1 MISDYLIFF
10 RHKGMRAIFF
20 LIMFSVFGLMN
31 YYVSLRGWQVLS
43 AFGTW
48 KFVVPILIITMF
60 IAFMSTMIFGANM
73 PVGLAK
79 AVSFFGNTYIVVLMY
94 LLLSFLVVDVVRLIN
109 LVFPFMGN
117 GVLVFRFG
125 TFVLTVVGI
134 SIALVIGNYRFN
146 HPQVVKLNIS
156 SAKPKQNKHVRIV
169 AVSDVHLGFSI
180 DKARLQS
187 YVKLINDQHPDL
199 VLMAGDIS
207 DRPVYPIVRQNM
219 KEELRS
225 IKTKLGVYAIN
236 GNHEYL
242 SETPLALSP
251 YLEEAGIKV
260 LRDNV
265 VLVDGSFYIA
275 GRDDR
280 MNPNRKT
287 VQALVSGLNSKLP
300 IIMMD
305 HQPYHLEEAEK
316 NGVDLQLSGHTHN
329 GQFFPGN
336 LIVKRMY
343 ELGYG
348 YLKKG
353 NTHYYV
359 SSGLG
364 IWGPQ
369 YRIGTQSEIVVIEL
383 DY

>member
-1 MISDYLIFF
+1 
-10 RHKGMRAIFF
+10 
-20 LIMFSVFGLMN
+20 
-31 YYVSLRGWQVLS
+31 
-43 AFGTW
+43 
-48 KFVVPILIITMF
+48 
-60 IAFMSTMIFGANM
+60 
-73 PVGLAK
+73 
-79 AVSFFGNTYIVVLMY
+79 
-94 LLLSFLVVDVVRLIN
+94 
-109 LVFPFMGN
+109 
-117 GVLVFRFG
+117 
-125 TFVLTVVGI
+125 VLTVVGI

-225 IKTKLGVYAIN
+225 IQAKLGVYAIN

-242 SETPLALSP
+242 AETPLALSP

-265 VLVDGSFYIA
+265 VLLDGSFYIA

-287 VQALVSGLNSKLP
+287 VQALVSGLDSKLP

-305 HQPYHLEEAEK
+305 HQPYHLEQAEK

>member
-1 MISDYLIFF
+1 MYN
-10 RHKGMRAIFF
+10 GMRAIFF

-31 YYVSLRGWQVLS
+31 YYVSIRGWQVLS

-48 KFVVPILIITMF
+48 KFVVPVLIITMF
-60 IAFMSTMIFGANM
+60 IAFMSTMIFGATM
-73 PVGLAK
+73 PVGVAK
-79 AVSFFGNTYIVVLMY
+79 TISFFGNTYVVVLIYM
-94 LLLSFLVVDVVRLIN
+94 LLSFLVVDVVRLIN
-109 LVFPFMGN
+109 LVFPFMEN
-117 GVLVFRFG
+117 GMLVFRFG

-134 SIALVIGNYRFN
+134 SIALLIGNYRFN

-187 YVKLINDQHPDL
+187 YVKLINDQHPDV

-225 IKTKLGVYAIN
+225 IQAKLGVYAIN

-242 SETPLALSP
+242 AETPLALSP

-280 MNPNRKT
+280 MNPNRKS
-287 VQALVSGLNSKLP
+287 VQALVSGLDSKLP